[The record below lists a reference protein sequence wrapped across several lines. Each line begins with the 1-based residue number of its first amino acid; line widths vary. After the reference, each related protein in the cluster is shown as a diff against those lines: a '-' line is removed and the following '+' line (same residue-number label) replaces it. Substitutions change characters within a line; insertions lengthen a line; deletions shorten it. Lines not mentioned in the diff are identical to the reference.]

1 MGSSLSQH
9 EKKRRKSLLNQNKK
23 QEETVS
29 SSSTLTRSPLAS
41 SDSVVVDGRTYHGEA
56 SSVYWLPNDD
66 EELDRLVGQHF
77 AMKTLFGGNIPKEV
91 HKHVD
96 MEKGI
101 KILDLGCG
109 PGTWIMDMATEYP
122 NSEFTGIDMSDVF
135 PNNIRPAN
143 VTFQIANVLEP
154 LPFEDD
160 TFDFVNFSLF
170 ILALKKDQWIPVMKE
185 VKRILK
191 PGGLYHSREA
201 SMLLKGN
208 SFVQWAG
215 QVFTER
221 LIEREQEPCIID
233 KVKELMKLAGFDV
246 IYYKKLPTYPGRS
259 DRLNRE
265 FLWDVKHVFKNCQP
279 FLKEHVKVKDEEYDD
294 FLDRFVQECQ
304 KKPEVEWDF
313 ASTLGRKPVQSI

>member
-1 MGSSLSQH
+1 
-9 EKKRRKSLLNQNKK
+9 
-23 QEETVS
+23 
-29 SSSTLTRSPLAS
+29 
-41 SDSVVVDGRTYHGEA
+41 
-56 SSVYWLPNDD
+56 
-66 EELDRLVGQHF
+66 
-77 AMKTLFGGNIPKEV
+77 
-91 HKHVD
+91 
-96 MEKGI
+96 
-101 KILDLGCG
+101 
-109 PGTWIMDMATEYP
+109 MATEYP

-233 KVKELMKLAGFDV
+233 KMKGLMKEAGFDV
-246 IYYKKLPTYPGRS
+246 IYYQKLPTYPGRS

-279 FLKEHVKVKDEEYDD
+279 FLKEHVKVKDEEYDA
-294 FLDRFVQECQ
+294 FLDRFVEECQ

-313 ASTLGRKPVQSI
+313 ASTLGRKPA

>member
-1 MGSSLSQH
+1 MGSSFSQH
-9 EKKRRKSLLNQNKK
+9 EKKRRRSLLNQNKK
-23 QEETVS
+23 QREETVS
-29 SSSTLTRSPLAS
+29 NSSTLTRSPLAS

-77 AMKTLFGGNIPKEV
+77 ALKTLFGGNIPKEV
-91 HKHVD
+91 HKQVD

-233 KVKELMKLAGFDV
+233 KMKGLMKEAGFDV
-246 IYYKKLPTYPGRS
+246 IYYQKLPTYPGRS

-279 FLKEHVKVKDEEYDD
+279 FLKEHVKVKDEEYDA
-294 FLDRFVQECQ
+294 FLDRFVEECQ

-313 ASTLGRKPVQSI
+313 ASTLGRKPA